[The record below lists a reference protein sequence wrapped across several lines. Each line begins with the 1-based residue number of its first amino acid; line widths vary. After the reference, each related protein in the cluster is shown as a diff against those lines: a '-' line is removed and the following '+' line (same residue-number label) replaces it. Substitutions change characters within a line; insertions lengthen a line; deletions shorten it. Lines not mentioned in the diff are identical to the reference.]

1 MIKTMKLGQ
10 RIAALR
16 NKKGLTQ
23 EQMAEALGVKRARY
37 NAWEQSISNPDIEM
51 LDKLAVFHRVT
62 VDFLLGRPHSEGL
75 LTLTSDMYADG
86 YTDESVYE
94 QLENDLQKRA
104 TPEVPKT
111 VSEGVIRELVEKY
124 KIDLTDPHKKEMLEK
139 MIRIVA
145 ED

>member
-1 MIKTMKLGQ
+1 MKLGQ

-16 NKKGLTQ
+16 NKRGLTQ

-51 LDKLAVFHRVT
+51 LDKLATFHKVR
-62 VDFLLGRPHSEGL
+62 VDFLLGRSHPEGI
-75 LTLTSDMYADG
+75 LTLTDDMYADG
-86 YTDESVYE
+86 YTDESVYKA
-94 QLENDLQKRA
+94 LEEDLQNRISK
-104 TPEVPKT
+104 VPNHI
-111 VSEGVIRELVEKY
+111 SENVIRELVEKY
-124 KIDLTDPHKKEMLEK
+124 QIDLTDPHKKDMLEK

>member
-1 MIKTMKLGQ
+1 MKLGQ

-23 EQMAEALGVKRARY
+23 EQVAEALGVKRARY

-51 LDKLAVFHRVT
+51 LDKLAAFHKIT
-62 VDFLLGRPHSEGL
+62 VDFLLGRPHQESV
-75 LTLTSDMYADG
+75 LTLPSEMYADG
-86 YTDESVYE
+86 YTDESVYDE
-94 QLENDLQKRA
+94 LEEDLQKRI
-104 TPEVPKT
+104 PKS
-111 VSEGVIRELVEKY
+111 VSEGVIKELVEKY
-124 KIDLTDPHKKEMLEK
+124 NIDLTDPKKKDMLEK